1 MTKLVK
7 YGKID
12 RGGRLNRNNRRK
24 RCSWVRFRP
33 YKSTPYPFVLHAVER
48 TMSKYVDI
56 LLEKGFTLEELYKK
70 GIIGEIEKKE
80 EVNEEVEEV
89 KEEEKTEEAKE
100 EKTEEVKEEKAEY
113 ITKDDFFKTIE
124 DLKKSIFSNNIKNN
138 GVETLKDDSQIT
150 IDDAINGLYYGGK

>member
-1 MTKLVK
+1 
-7 YGKID
+7 
-12 RGGRLNRNNRRK
+12 
-24 RCSWVRFRP
+24 
-33 YKSTPYPFVLHAVER
+33 
-48 TMSKYVDI
+48 MSKYVDI